1 MQLGVETTIKEHQ
14 MQKILSPIQLAT
26 IFDVDRQTIYRWRR
40 EGRLP
45 EGFLLSPSNRRWRTD
60 ELATFSPELNK
71 VFGKAA

>member
-1 MQLGVETTIKEHQ
+1 MQD
-14 MQKILSPIQLAT
+14 ILSPIQLAT
-26 IFDVDRQTIYRWRR
+26 TFGVDRQTIKRWRR

-71 VFGKAA
+71 VLVRLHKWPPQPFKDG